1 MFKHCIFG
9 RIWVLRMLGMLDG
22 CRDVCCIYFLDWVVL
37 GALVFGGGDEFG
49 DDSYEKRRN

>member
-1 MFKHCIFG
+1 
-9 RIWVLRMLGMLDG
+9 MLDG